1 MLLTYKLVQLLT
13 LYNVKMSLT
22 LQKGI
27 DPQTGGIVWV
37 MLDSDYQVM
46 EPIQRYLSYLCGLK
60 SPNTVETY
68 GYGLKAWWEFLL
80 SKNLDWREV
89 DISDLEDFVYWL
101 RVGDT
106 SSVISMQ
113 PVKALRTEHTI
124 NLTITTVTT
133 FYEYYAAC
141 KNISPLQFSRV
152 VTTKGTLRKGLLTGI
167 AKSKP
172 TRNKLVKLKEP
183 KKFPGCLSDEEI
195 KTLVNACSRL
205 RDKLIILMLNSTG
218 IRKGEL
224 LGLCHE
230 DIGDFDKN
238 FIRVIKRLN
247 NPNGARA
254 KGEERVIPVTVELL
268 RLYNDYLISEYPEVE
283 SDYVFVNI
291 WDGNIGAPMN
301 PKVLNTM
308 FSRLTE
314 KTGIKVYPHLF
325 RHTYASRLL
334 RAKYPIDRV
343 KNLLGHTS
351 VQTTLDIYSHIIS
364 EADLLE
370 IVNQEEED
378 NE

>member
-1 MLLTYKLVQLLT
+1 
-13 LYNVKMSLT
+13 MSLT

-27 DPQTGGIVWV
+27 DPQTRGVVWV
-37 MLDSDYQVM
+37 MLDSDYQVV

-89 DISDLEDFVYWL
+89 NISDLEDFVYRL

-106 SSVISMQ
+106 SEVISMQ
-113 PVKALRTEHTI
+113 PIQAKRTERTI
-124 NLTITTVTT
+124 NLTITVVTK
-133 FYEYYAAC
+133 FYEYHVAC
-141 KNISPLQFSRV
+141 KNILPLQLDRIV
-152 VTTKGTLRKGLLTGI
+152 PGKRTLSKGLLAGI

-183 KKFPGCLSDEEI
+183 KKFPGCLSDEEVEM
-195 KTLVNACSRL
+195 LVNACSRL
-205 RDKLIILMLNSTG
+205 RDKFIILMLNSTG

-230 DIGDFDKN
+230 DIGDFNKN
-238 FIRVIKRLN
+238 YIRVVKRLN
-247 NPNGARA
+247 NPNGARV

-268 RLYNDYLISEYPEVE
+268 RLYNDYLINEYPDIE

-291 WDGNIGAPMN
+291 WEGNIGGCMN

-308 FSRLTE
+308 FSRLSE

-325 RHTYASRLL
+325 RHTYATRLL
-334 RAKYPIDRV
+334 RANYPVDRV
-343 KNLLGHTS
+343 KNLLGHAS

-364 EADLLE
+364 ETDVLK
-370 IVNQEEED
+370 VVKQEEKN

>member
-1 MLLTYKLVQLLT
+1 
-13 LYNVKMSLT
+13 MSFT

-27 DPQTGGIVWV
+27 DPLTRGTVWV
-37 MLDSDYQVM
+37 MLDSDYQVV

-106 SSVISMQ
+106 NSIISMQ
-113 PVKALRTEHTI
+113 PVFAKRTERTI
-124 NLTITTVTT
+124 NLIITAVST
-133 FYEYYAAC
+133 FYEYHAAC
-141 KNISPLQFSRV
+141 GNIKKLELSRIV
-152 VTTKGTLRKGLLTGI
+152 PSKGTVRKGLLGGI

-172 TRNKLVKLKEP
+172 KRKSFVKLKEP

-195 KTLVNACSRL
+195 ETLVNACSRL

-224 LGLCHE
+224 LSLCHE
-230 DIGDFDKN
+230 DIGDFDN
-238 FIRVIKRLN
+238 NYIRVVKRLN
-247 NPNGARA
+247 NPNGARV
-254 KGEERVIPVTVELL
+254 KGEERIIPVTVELL
-268 RLYNDYLISEYPEVE
+268 KLYNNYLIYEYPEVE

-291 WDGNIGAPMN
+291 WEGNIGACMN

-308 FSRLTE
+308 FSRLTK

-334 RAKYPIDRV
+334 RANYPVDRV
-343 KNLLGHTS
+343 KNLLGHAS

-364 EADLLE
+364 EVDLSKVVE
-370 IVNQEEED
+370 QDSE

>member
-1 MLLTYKLVQLLT
+1 
-13 LYNVKMSLT
+13 
-22 LQKGI
+22 
-27 DPQTGGIVWV
+27 
-37 MLDSDYQVM
+37 MLDSDYQVV

-80 SKNLDWREV
+80 SKNLNWREV

-113 PVKALRTEHTI
+113 PVKALRTERTI

-133 FYEYYAAC
+133 FYEYHAAC

-152 VTTKGTLRKGLLTGI
+152 VTTKGTLRKGLLAGI

-195 KTLVNACSRL
+195 ETLVNACSRL

-224 LGLCHE
+224 LGLLCGIHVVE
-230 DIGDFDKN
+230 SLLVQSF
-238 FIRVIKRLN
+238 
-247 NPNGARA
+247 
-254 KGEERVIPVTVELL
+254 GET
-268 RLYNDYLISEYPEVE
+268 LYNVT
-283 SDYVFVNI
+283 
-291 WDGNIGAPMN
+291 A
-301 PKVLNTM
+301 
-308 FSRLTE
+308 
-314 KTGIKVYPHLF
+314 
-325 RHTYASRLL
+325 
-334 RAKYPIDRV
+334 
-343 KNLLGHTS
+343 
-351 VQTTLDIYSHIIS
+351 
-364 EADLLE
+364 
-370 IVNQEEED
+370 
-378 NE
+378 